1 MGPTHPEPEAVGRAG
16 MTTIDLP
23 EDSAAL
29 LSGGVAD
36 NLPAA
41 HPWP

>member
-16 MTTIDLP
+16 MTTSELP
-23 EDSAAL
+23 EDSASL

-36 NLPAA
+36 NLPTARSR
-41 HPWP
+41 P